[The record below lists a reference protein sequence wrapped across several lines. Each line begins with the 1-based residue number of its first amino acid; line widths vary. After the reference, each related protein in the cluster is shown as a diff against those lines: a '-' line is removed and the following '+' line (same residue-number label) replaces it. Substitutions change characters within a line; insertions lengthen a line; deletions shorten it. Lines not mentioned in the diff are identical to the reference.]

1 MSAAEALER
10 KAVLTAL
17 AVIGGIVLAAFVLLI
32 AVLVFKL
39 GGPLARGLFF
49 DRSATNERTFLPREY
64 EVPRYLEPFSGK
76 VDASVRWPGWDG
88 WYFFVIPDD
97 KSLPTKMVRASIM
110 TGLYGLQGID
120 DYEKLL
126 LRLSTFDAV
135 EHLVL
140 APTEITTPDGKERTN
155 YLSHRYLPK
164 RSDLGIERDVLDVCV
179 TGTKIAR
186 DQGREPYG
194 RIRGSW
200 PDYQFDFLNPEA
212 EISVSFKGR
221 MHNIVWWADVPRVFT
236 YFAAFGQFEGTITYR
251 RGTRKNDPGAL
262 MHQEEVYDFKGKGC
276 FEHGC
281 ARKPFDFDSLWFPIR
296 VLGNIVPSLKAV
308 RYQYELFI
316 GDQDLHGGFMFVWA
330 FVVNLRH
337 RGGFYLNGT
346 YHRIKSVRIEYVTG
360 DDEKV
365 GTCRGDSF
373 ATFHRQWRVRAAT
386 DDGVLEYTGTRE
398 WPPASIASNMI
409 YYNFSYVGTYKGSP
423 ISGRGYGEY
432 LSL

>member
-1 MSAAEALER
+1 
-10 KAVLTAL
+10 VFTAL
-17 AVIGGIVLAAFVLLI
+17 AVIGGIALAAVVLLI
-32 AVLVFKL
+32 AAVALKL

-49 DRSATNERTFLPREY
+49 DRSSTNDRTSLPRDY
-64 EVPRYLEPFSGK
+64 EVPRYLEPSSGK
-76 VDASVRWPGWDG
+76 VDTSVRWPGWDG

-126 LRLSTFDAV
+126 LRLSSFDAV

-140 APTEITTPDGKERTN
+140 IPTEITTPDRNERTN

-164 RSDLGIERDVLDVCV
+164 RSDLSIKRDVLDVCV
-179 TGTKIAR
+179 TGTKIAP

-212 EISVSFKGR
+212 EIAVSLESK
-221 MHNIVWWADVPRVFT
+221 MHNIVWWADIPGVFT
-236 YFAAFGQFEGTITYR
+236 YFAAFGRFEGTITYR
-251 RGTRKNDPGAL
+251 RGTRKNDPQVL
-262 MHQEEVYDFKGKGC
+262 MHQEEVYRFEGNGC

-281 ARKPFDFDSLWFPIR
+281 ARKPFDFDSLWFPVR
-296 VLGNIVPSLKAV
+296 ALGNLVPSLRAV
-308 RYQYELFI
+308 RYQYELFV
-316 GDQDLHGGFMFVWA
+316 GDQNFHGGFMFVRA
-330 FVVNLRH
+330 FVINLRD
-337 RGGFYLNGT
+337 RGGFYLNGA
-346 YHRIKSVRIEYVTG
+346 YHRIKSVKIEYTT
-360 DDEKV
+360 DEDEEV
-365 GTCRGDSF
+365 VTCRGNRS
-373 ATFHRQWRVRAAT
+373 ATFHKQWKVRAAT
-386 DDGVLEYTGTRE
+386 DDGILEYTGTRE
-398 WPPASIASNMI
+398 WPPASVAANMI
-409 YYNFSYVGTYKGSP
+409 YYNFSYVGTYKGSA